1 MTQRFFEVQGQLVD
15 RAGEPVKGVWLS
27 VLDADGVSDD
37 LIGVGMPRDD
47 GSFCVSFTREAF
59 NQDWF
64 ENEAL
69 PDLYVV
75 VSRLSD
81 QGDASAFFQKEFPG
95 LAFEGGKEDLGKIVV
110 TDTSPPT
117 RIKGAVIYDFSK
129 VRRVDVDDEVIAH
142 VFAAVS
148 ERVKEATGWEGVGAG
163 VAVRQT
169 VEMLSVL
176 QQISKDAIGSG
187 DEELPWWSELQQRVQ
202 QTVLGGLAALYD
214 PFKQE
219 IWLDRNVLG
228 QAGLDLMKA
237 SMAHELVHAGQFRHH
252 PELVE
257 AYRSSLRSF
266 HDRMAYCTRKDPTEP
281 MSDRLVQDLLSG
293 FVFMCNLEGYARFV
307 EKRFF
312 AQAHTCQHYVPQF
325 QLALLLG
332 AAPVVSIASRVGSTL
347 HEAVTVSDPSPEHKA
362 AAWLASLDPVA
373 YKMEQYGCD
382 RWYETKQKGDEPVA
396 FLPTLGQELLPQVV
410 KVGAEIW
417 DKHRSDAS

>member
-1 MTQRFFEVQGQLVD
+1 MTHRFFEIQGHLVD
-15 RAGEPVKGVWLS
+15 GAGEPVRGVWLS

-69 PDLYVV
+69 PDLYLV
-75 VSRLSD
+75 VSHLSD
-81 QGDASAFFQKEFPG
+81 QGDASPFFQKAFPE
-95 LAFEGGKEDLGKIVV
+95 LRFEGGKEDLGKIVV

-117 RIKGAVIYDFSK
+117 RVKGAVIYDFST
-129 VRRVDVDDEVIAH
+129 VRRVDVDDEVIGH
-142 VFAAVS
+142 VFAAVR
-148 ERVKEATGWEGVGAG
+148 ERVKEVTGWEGVGAG

-169 VEMLSVL
+169 VQMLSVL
-176 QQISKDAIGSG
+176 QQISKDAIGAG
-187 DEELPWWSELQQRVQ
+187 DDDLPWWSELQQRVQ

-214 PFKQE
+214 PFKHE
-219 IWLDRNVLG
+219 IWLDRNVIG

-252 PELVE
+252 PALVE
-257 AYRSSLRSF
+257 EYRCSLRSF
-266 HDRMAYCTRKDPTEP
+266 HDRMAYATRKDPAEP
-281 MSDRLVQDLLSG
+281 MSDRLVRDLLSG

-312 AQAHTCQHYVPQF
+312 ARAHTCQHYVPQF

-332 AAPVVSIASRVGSTL
+332 AAPVVSIASRFGSTL
-347 HEAVTVSDPSPEHKA
+347 HEAVTLPDPSPEHKA

-373 YKMEQYGCD
+373 YKMEQYACD
-382 RWYETKQKGDEPVA
+382 RWYEAKQKGDEPVA
-396 FLPTLGQELLPQVV
+396 FVPTLGHDLLPQVV
-410 KVGAEIW
+410 KVTAQLW
-417 DKHRSDAS
+417 DKRGNDAC